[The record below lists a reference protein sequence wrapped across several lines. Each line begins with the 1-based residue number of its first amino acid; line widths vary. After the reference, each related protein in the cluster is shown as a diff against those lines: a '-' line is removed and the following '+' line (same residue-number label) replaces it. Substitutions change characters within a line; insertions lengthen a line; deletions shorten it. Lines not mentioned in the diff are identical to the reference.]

1 MVSPNGSAVVIA
13 YNRPNELLA
22 SLTAIKESDR
32 SNLNQLIIVLQ
43 RGNERVEQICKEID
57 WIEPTILISD
67 ASSGSPMSRINMNV
81 YKGLDYAF
89 SIQENQW
96 VAIIEDD
103 IVIAKDF
110 FRFASYVVSK
120 YREDKEFFGFNGFS
134 GIKRSDASAG
144 DYGKYRY
151 GLGWGWVI
159 TKSSWERLGR
169 IWTGEENTHWD
180 VHVEHF
186 VKSGFV
192 IMPMQSRI
200 LNIGFNERATNT
212 KKELGEINS
221 QEIRLNNSF
230 VSELYTGD
238 YHEAFRDLEWR
249 NDCRRYLN
257 RPRMLALAINLL
269 YKLNA
274 TIQLHIESSV
284 SPSKVGGKI
293 YQIIDYLIRTLYL
306 LAKLGRSS

>member
-1 MVSPNGSAVVIA
+1 MVSPNGSAVIIA
-13 YNRPNELLA
+13 YNRPIELLT

-67 ASSGSPMSRINMNV
+67 AASGSPMSRINMNV

-110 FRFASYVVSK
+110 FCFASYVVSK

-212 KKELGEINS
+212 KKEPGKISS

-230 VSELYTGD
+230 VGELYSGD
-238 YHEAFRDLEWR
+238 YHESFRDLEWR
-249 NDCRRYLN
+249 NDCRQYLQ

-274 TIQLHIESSV
+274 TIQLHVKSSV
-284 SPSKVGGKI
+284 NSTKVGGKA
-293 YQIIDYLIRTLYL
+293 YQITDHLIRVLYL
-306 LAKLGRSS
+306 LAKLRRLN